1 MFVFYLSVVIY
12 FSVMHSSKQIFH
24 CRTPRRNSC
33 TTLCG
38 YVRKFVINLL
48 NNFIDLNRIIRLLD
62 TSSSS
67 TNQNVVHK
75 IRIQYFDRR
84 KPQDLLGKRD
94 ITCTILSYKPSE
106 QNFDDEIT
114 NPPSSR
120 MRTGTTN
127 SSPNVPQQET
137 RKLLKNKLFQSIIFF
152 FLFIRRSIIYFY
164 FDHSWCHICIYTYFT
179 NNTR

>member
-75 IRIQYFDRR
+75 IRIQFFDRR
-84 KPQDLLGKRD
+84 KSQDLLGKNKKQ
-94 ITCTILSYKPSE
+94 IS
-106 QNFDDEIT
+106 
-114 NPPSSR
+114 
-120 MRTGTTN
+120 TN
-127 SSPNVPQQET
+127 STIVY
-137 RKLLKNKLFQSIIFF
+137 R
-152 FLFIRRSIIYFY
+152 
-164 FDHSWCHICIYTYFT
+164 
-179 NNTR
+179 